1 MRDILDKKFTILIVE
16 DHTLLRHGLVDMIL
30 SDPAMQVIGEVDN
43 GRDAVTQAKLLKPD
57 LVLMDLN
64 LPLMNGTEALSE
76 IKRTDSKIKIMV
88 LTVHKAEEYV
98 RDCMRSGADGYLLKN
113 ASRDEFI
120 LALHKVLQG
129 ERYLSVEISTSFE
142 TFDKNNSLSDW
153 ERLTTREREVL
164 KLVAE
169 GYTNKQIANVMF
181 ISIKTVE
188 KHRSNVMI
196 KLNLH
201 NSSSLT
207 AYAIE
212 NKLVTIK

>member
-1 MRDILDKKFTILIVE
+1 MEKKYTILIVE

-30 SDPAMQVIGEVDN
+30 SDPTMEVIGEVDN
-43 GRDAVTQAKLLKPD
+43 GRDAVAQAKLLEPD
-57 LVLMDLN
+57 LVLMDIN

-76 IKRTDSKIKIMV
+76 IKRSHPHIKIMA
-88 LTVHKAEEYV
+88 LTVHKADEYV
-98 RDCMRSGADGYLLKN
+98 RDSLRSGADGYLLKN
-113 ASRDEFI
+113 ATRDEFI
-120 LALHKVLQG
+120 LAIHQVLKGKQ
-129 ERYLSVEISTSFE
+129 YLSAEIASHFE
-142 TFDKNNSLSDW
+142 GLGNNDSVSDW
-153 ERLTTREREVL
+153 ERLSTREREVL

-169 GYTNKQIANVMF
+169 GYTNKQIASVMF
-181 ISIKTVE
+181 ISVKTVE

>member
-1 MRDILDKKFTILIVE
+1 MEKKHTILIVE

-30 SDPAMQVIGEVDN
+30 SDPTMEVIGEVDN
-43 GRDAVTQAKLLKPD
+43 GRDAVTQAKLLEPD
-57 LVLMDLN
+57 LVLMDIN

-76 IKRTDSKIKIMV
+76 IKRTHPKIKIMV
-88 LTVHKAEEYV
+88 LTVHKADEYV
-98 RDCMRSGADGYLLKN
+98 RDSLRSGADGYLLKN
-113 ASRDEFI
+113 ATRDEFV
-120 LALHKVLQG
+120 LALHQVLKGKQ
-129 ERYLSVEISTSFE
+129 YLSAEISANFE
-142 TFDKNNSLSDW
+142 GVDKTNNVSDW
-153 ERLTTREREVL
+153 ERLSNREREVL

-169 GYTNKQIANVMF
+169 GYTNKQIASVMF

-188 KHRSNVMI
+188 KHRSNLML

-212 NKLVTIK
+212 NKLVTIKSSI

>member
-1 MRDILDKKFTILIVE
+1 MKDKYTILIVE
-16 DHTLLRHGLVDMIL
+16 DHTLLRAGLVDMIL
-30 SDPAMQVIGEVDN
+30 SDPVMEVIGEVDN
-43 GRDAVTQAKLLKPD
+43 GRDAVVKARLLEPD

-76 IKRTDSKIKIMV
+76 IKRSHPNIKVMV
-88 LTVHKAEEYV
+88 LTVHKADEYV
-98 RDCMRSGADGYLLKN
+98 RDTLRSGADGYLLKN
-113 ASRDEFI
+113 ATREEFMT
-120 LALHKVLQG
+120 ALHKVLNG
-129 ERYLSVEISTSFE
+129 ERYLSDEVSATSGGL
-142 TFDKNNSLSDW
+142 DKTDYSADW
-153 ERLTTREREVL
+153 ERLSNREREVL

-169 GYTNKQIANVMF
+169 GYTNKQIASVMD
-181 ISIKTVE
+181 ISVKTVE